1 MQNQEVWSNFNKQ
14 SMLNIH
20 LQQLVKEFVKNV
32 ICYQDAESLFDGLFS
47 EGGLLGFNPA
57 DLIKYSLEAGN

>member
-1 MQNQEVWSNFNKQ
+1 MQNEEVWSNFNKQ

-32 ICYQDAESLFDGLFS
+32 ICYQDAESLFDGLFN
-47 EGGLLGFNPA
+47 EGGFNPT
-57 DLIKYSLEAGN
+57 DLIKYSLEAGNY